1 MCYHL
6 IPSDSNYYRFL
17 GIIGSGAFGTVHKG
31 IWHHS
36 KVESNHLVE
45 KEVAVKSIKDVNNE
59 EESCKFLQ
67 EAAIMGQFKH
77 ANIIHMY
84 GIIRTQQE
92 VYLKL
97 YLFLVTHVL
106 FFILE

>member
-1 MCYHL
+1 M
-6 IPSDSNYYRFL
+6 
-17 GIIGSGAFGTVHKG
+17 HKG

-36 KVESNHLVE
+36 GGSGGESNKLVE
-45 KEVAVKSIKDVNNE
+45 KEVAVKSIKDVHNE

-84 GIIRTQQE
+84 GIIRTHQE
-92 VYLKL
+92 VYSLL
-97 YLFLVTHVL
+97 
-106 FFILE
+106 

>member
-1 MCYHL
+1 ML
-6 IPSDSNYYRFL
+6 RFL
-17 GIIGSGAFGTVHKG
+17 GIIGSGAVGTVHKG

-36 KVESNHLVE
+36 GDESNQFVE

-84 GIIRTQQE
+84 GIIRTQQV
-92 VYLKL
+92 VY
-97 YLFLVTHVL
+97 
-106 FFILE
+106 